1 MPIGTQIKEGELA
14 YERDDLAT
22 ALLKANSALQENQ
35 NSFKAL
41 LLRSRIYLRSKKHDL
56 AFEDANKLVQI
67 AQTSGKREE
76 LATSYKQKAIVLFR
90 QKRFNEAM
98 ENICKAHDL
107 NDKDAECLMFKTM
120 IEKKLQA
127 DAKLSVKSPESSKG
141 KSSLAQQISKQKPK
155 VDWYD
160 SKDMVNVSIYVKNIP
175 PTTLKIDFQETSVS
189 VSFKTS
195 ENADFN
201 YCLDPLYGS
210 IVPSK
215 SSFKVFGTKL
225 ELYLAKE
232 TEETWKALEKVE
244 PDTIAPQ
251 ETSLSTLGYPS
262 SSTKRINWSEFKV
275 EDGEEDSSQDPDV
288 FFRKLYEGA
297 DEDTKRAM
305 MKSYLESNG
314 TTLSTDW
321 KEVSQKKV
329 DIAPPD
335 GVDIKKW

>member
-14 YERDDLAT
+14 YEKDDLAT
-22 ALLKANSALQENQ
+22 ALLKANSALQENP

-67 AQTSGKREE
+67 AQNSGKREE
-76 LATSYKQKAIVLFR
+76 LALSYKQKAIVLYR
-90 QKRFNEAM
+90 RKRFQEAM
-98 ENICKAHDL
+98 ENICKAHNL
-107 NDKDAECLMFKTM
+107 NDKDAESLMFKSM

-127 DAKLSVKSPESSKG
+127 GEKISSESPASSEEQPL
-141 KSSLAQQISKQKPK
+141 LAQQISKQKPK

-175 PTTLKIDFQETSVS
+175 PTTLKVDFQDTSVN

-195 ENADFN
+195 QNTDFN

-225 ELYLAKE
+225 ELYLVKE
-232 TEETWKALEKVE
+232 TEETWKSLEKVE
-244 PDTIAPQ
+244 SDTIAPQ

-275 EDGEEDSSQDPDV
+275 DDGEEDSSQDPDA
-288 FFRKLYEGA
+288 FFKKLYEGA

-314 TTLSTDW
+314 TSLSTDW

-329 DIAPPD
+329 EIAPPD
-335 GVDIKKW
+335 GVDLKKW